1 MSRYVRIRNLTR
13 GTVVVEHCRVASNL
27 PDRTVG
33 LLGKREVGPGE
44 GLLLERTSSIHMFF
58 MRFPIDVVFVDRA
71 GEVTRTISR
80 LGRWR
85 IAFAPRG
92 TRDCVELRAGG
103 LDGTQTM
110 AGDQLAFEP
119 ID

>member
-13 GTVVVEHCRVASNL
+13 GTVVAEHCRVASSL
-27 PDRTVG
+27 RDRTVG
-33 LLGKREVGPGE
+33 LLGTREVSPGG

-71 GEVTRTISR
+71 GQITRTISR

-85 IAFAPRG
+85 IAWAPRG
-92 TRDCVELRAGG
+92 TRDCLELRAGA
-103 LDGTQTM
+103 LDGIGTE
-110 AGDQLAFEP
+110 AGDQLSFEP